1 MCESY
6 HQKYMFYR
14 YLTALSHSRLLW
26 AHKNYRNQ
34 RNSGSLAPPTTDNH
48 KSFSIPKIVIILY
61 IIMVLRKYKTYHH
74 LQVFVENAL
83 GREAQK
89 TETFE
94 NIAITLLLLLT
105 FMTRDVTF
113 KSSVGSFAVFTL
125 YLLAQLFW

>member
-1 MCESY
+1 MKNVQRMCESY
-6 HQKYMFYR
+6 HQKYILYR

-26 AHKNYRNQ
+26 SHKNYRNQ
-34 RNSGSLAPPTTDNH
+34 RNSGSLAPPTTENH
-48 KSFSIPKIVIILY
+48 KSFSKIVIILF
-61 IIMVLRKYKTYHH
+61 ILVLRKYKTYHC
-74 LQVFVENAL
+74 LQVFVENVL

-94 NIAITLLLLLT
+94 NFAMLLT
-105 FMTRDVTF
+105 FMTRNGTF

>member
-6 HQKYMFYR
+6 HQKYILYS

-26 AHKNYRNQ
+26 SHKNYRNQ
-34 RNSGSLAPPTTDNH
+34 RNSGSLAPPTTENH
-48 KSFSIPKIVIILY
+48 KSFSKIVIILF
-61 IIMVLRKYKTYHH
+61 ILVLRKYKTYHC

-105 FMTRDVTF
+105 FMTRDGTLM
-113 KSSVGSFAVFTL
+113 SSVGRFAVFTL

>member
-1 MCESY
+1 MVV
-6 HQKYMFYR
+6 QI

-26 AHKNYRNQ
+26 SHKNYRNQ
-34 RNSGSLAPPTTDNH
+34 RNSGSLAPPTTENH
-48 KSFSIPKIVIILY
+48 KSFSSPKIIIILY
-61 IIMVLRKYKTYHH
+61 IIMVLRKYKTYHC
-74 LQVFVENAL
+74 LPVFVENAL

-105 FMTRDVTF
+105 FMTRDGTF